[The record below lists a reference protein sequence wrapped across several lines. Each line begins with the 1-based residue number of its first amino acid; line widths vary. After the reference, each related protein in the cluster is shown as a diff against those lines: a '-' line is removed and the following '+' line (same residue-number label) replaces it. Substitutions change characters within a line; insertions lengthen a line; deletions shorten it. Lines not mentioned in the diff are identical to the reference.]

1 MGAVTF
7 GIPKKLV
14 LLLKEHFSIEVFVE
28 TGTFK
33 GKTSVWASG
42 VFKDV
47 YTIENSKA
55 LFDSTSK
62 SLTAYKNIHPLYGNS
77 SRQLGNVLSE
87 IKQPAIFW
95 LDAHWCG
102 GNTYGNDEPCPLLDE
117 LRIIKQSG
125 NNHII
130 MIDDARFFL
139 KPPPQPQDSDLWPG
153 LKEILD
159 LLNRDGNYFTFVSE
173 DVMVSLPESG
183 KKALQSYFDEVHKNE
198 FPGGGILSNI
208 LFAAKNIR
216 RKWEK

>member
-33 GKTSVWASG
+33 GKTSIWASG
-42 VFKDV
+42 IFKDV
-47 YTIENSKA
+47 YTLENSKE
-55 LFDSTSK
+55 LFVSTSK
-62 SLTAYKNIHPLYGNS
+62 SLIKYSNIHPLYGNS
-77 SRQLGNVLSE
+77 ALQLNNIVSE

-102 GNTYGNDEPCPLLDE
+102 GNTYGNDAPCPLLDE
-117 LRIIKQSG
+117 IRIIKQSG
-125 NNHII
+125 YDHII

-139 KPPPQPQDSDLWPG
+139 KPPPRPQNSDLWPG

-159 LLNRDGNYFTFVSE
+159 LLNRDKNYFTFVSE
-173 DVMVSLPESG
+173 DVMAALPETG
-183 KKALQSYFDEVHKNE
+183 KKALQPYFDEIHKTE

-208 LFAAKNIR
+208 LFASRNVL